1 MKPGERRGTAA
12 ERQYFRP
19 IHSILKPHVN
29 QIISPLP
36 LLLSLMFTD
45 WDRLGSEYADS
56 SVLIGDVDCTADG
69 ESLCEEYEIRGYPT
83 IKYFKDGDSRGEDYQ
98 GGRDFDSLKQFV
110 EDELEVKCSVED
122 PSECSDKEK
131 AYIEKMKAKS
141 AEERSAQ
148 LARLDGMSGGKM
160 KAELRRWLG
169 QRIRILKQL
178 DENKDANDEF

>member
-1 MKPGERRGTAA
+1 M
-12 ERQYFRP
+12 
-19 IHSILKPHVN
+19 
-29 QIISPLP
+29 
-36 LLLSLMFTD
+36 
-45 WDRLGSEYADS
+45 
-56 SVLIGDVDCTADG
+56 
-69 ESLCEEYEIRGYPT
+69 EIRFAKSMKFVDVSAILFERCLELSIPINMCQMNRMAHSLSIYPNRRTLSEPT
-83 IKYFKDGDSRGEDYQ
+83 IKYFKDGDSSGEDYQ

-160 KAELRRWLG
+160 KAELKRWLG

-178 DENKDANDEF
+178 DENKDDEF